1 MHGLGELET
10 TVMDV
15 LWRVANPCSVRDVLT
30 EINHSRTLAYTTVM
44 TVLDNLHRKGWVQ
57 RERSGRAYLYRPVE
71 AREEAAARAL
81 RDVLASTGDPDGV
94 LLHFARAAAA
104 HESPTRPRAPGDGK
118 GRRPSPSRPGRGPS
132 PPPGGP
138 RGWVWGPSSAARW
151 ARGGGPGGWFWVPPP
166 RVLAG
171 GVCKQPLLAR
181 AFVCCLASAGGRAA
195 PGVSPRLATG
205 LAGHEARAASE
216 RPRL

>member
-15 LWRVANPCSVRDVLT
+15 LWRVANPCSVREVLT

-94 LLHFARAAAA
+94 LLHFARSASD
-104 HESPTRPRAPGDGK
+104 HESTILRRALGERK
-118 GRRPSPSRPGRGPS
+118 SR
-132 PPPGGP
+132 
-138 RGWVWGPSSAARW
+138 
-151 ARGGGPGGWFWVPPP
+151 
-166 RVLAG
+166 
-171 GVCKQPLLAR
+171 
-181 AFVCCLASAGGRAA
+181 
-195 PGVSPRLATG
+195 
-205 LAGHEARAASE
+205 
-216 RPRL
+216 